1 MAPSDTPNVQS
12 LASFVW
18 SIAEILRGDFKQ
30 SEYGKVIL
38 PFVVLRRLDC
48 ILEPTKDAVLAA
60 LANLPE
66 GMDDSVQDR
75 ILFQA
80 AGGQKRVYNTSPL
93 TFAKIRNQD
102 AGQLHAN

>member
-1 MAPSDTPNVQS
+1 MSSEKIST
-12 LASFVW
+12 LGSFTW

-60 LANLPE
+60 KQALPE
-66 GMDDSVQDR
+66 RIDDATRD
-75 ILFQA
+75 LF
-80 AGGQKRVYNTSPL
+80 L
-93 TFAKIRNQD
+93 F
-102 AGQLHAN
+102 